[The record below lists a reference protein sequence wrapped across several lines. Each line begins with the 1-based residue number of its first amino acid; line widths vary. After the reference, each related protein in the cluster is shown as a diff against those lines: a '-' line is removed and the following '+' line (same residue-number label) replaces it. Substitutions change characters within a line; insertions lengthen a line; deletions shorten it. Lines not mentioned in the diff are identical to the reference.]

1 MVENNE
7 VSIQE
12 QLRDAEVA
20 EEPGNIKAGSVVG
33 SSNGMTMTATELH
46 SAGYAYVY
54 DNFTGDRSVVNRN
67 MLPQQLQKRR
77 TDGSYAFTTKK
88 PEGIAPVV
96 GKLKCRLH
104 KDDPDRELF
113 DSWGLP
119 YCTKENL
126 TASHDLRVHME
137 RRHRREWATIDGEN
151 KVKEK
156 QEEQAKDNL
165 LAEAIKELAA
175 SNRASNNRRT
185 NNGEK

>member
-1 MVENNE
+1 MVQNNE

-33 SSNGMTMTATELH
+33 NSNGMTMSASELN
-46 SAGYAYVY
+46 SAGWVYVY
-54 DNFTGDRSVVNRN
+54 DTFTGDRSIVNRN

-77 TDGSYAFTTKK
+77 ENGSYVFTTTK
-88 PEGIAPVV
+88 PEKE
-96 GKLKCRLH
+96 KLHGTIKCLLH
-104 KDDPDRELF
+104 ETDPNRELY
-113 DSWGLP
+113 DSWGLA
-119 YCTKENL
+119 YCTKDNL

-137 RRHRREWATIDGEN
+137 KRHRREWATIDGEN
-151 KVKEK
+151 RAKEK
-156 QEEQAKDNL
+156 EEEKAKDNL

>member
-1 MVENNE
+1 MVQNNE

-33 SSNGMTMTATELH
+33 NSNGMTMSASELQ
-46 SAGYAYVY
+46 SAGWVYVY
-54 DNFTGDRSVVNRN
+54 DTFSGDRSIVNRN

-77 TDGSYAFTTKK
+77 EDGSYAFSTTK
-88 PEGIAPVV
+88 PEKQMVYGVI
-96 GKLKCRLH
+96 KCRLH

-119 YCTKENL
+119 YCTKANL

-137 RRHRREWATIDGEN
+137 KLHRREWATIDGEN
-151 KVKEK
+151 KAKEK
-156 QEEQAKDNL
+156 EEEKAKDNL